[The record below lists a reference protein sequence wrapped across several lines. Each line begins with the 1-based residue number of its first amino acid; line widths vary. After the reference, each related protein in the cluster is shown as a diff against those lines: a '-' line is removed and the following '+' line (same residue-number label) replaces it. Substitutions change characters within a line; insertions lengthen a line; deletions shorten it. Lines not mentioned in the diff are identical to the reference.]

1 MAHPFLFFYFL
12 FLWWLDLE
20 DLIWDMGAA
29 EVLCPVRI
37 HMVFIAV
44 VRVWAMEEVCQC
56 CKLKMLKFLPMA
68 KWSYAL
74 FLCLSG
80 SFGGS
85 DVGGMYSSSYGSDY
99 IPRGADVCSYPPPVV
114 AKGFL
119 TIDFCT
125 VSYMFIC
132 CLYCRL
138 VVALTHLFIPVVVL
152 VAAVTWV
159 VVVLDHTIEVSQTVV
174 L

>member
-74 FLCLSG
+74 FLWLSG

-99 IPRGADVCSYPPPVV
+99 MPRGADVCS
-114 AKGFL
+114 
-119 TIDFCT
+119 
-125 VSYMFIC
+125 
-132 CLYCRL
+132 
-138 VVALTHLFIPVVVL
+138 
-152 VAAVTWV
+152 
-159 VVVLDHTIEVSQTVV
+159 
-174 L
+174 

>member
-1 MAHPFLFFYFL
+1 MVI
-12 FLWWLDLE
+12 DLE

-44 VRVWAMEEVCQC
+44 VRVWAMEEV
-56 CKLKMLKFLPMA
+56 LLVVVMLEGCTHPVMA
-68 KWSYAL
+68 VIT
-74 FLCLSG
+74 CL
-80 SFGGS
+80 
-85 DVGGMYSSSYGSDY
+85 VEQM
-99 IPRGADVCSYPPPVV
+99 
-114 AKGFL
+114 
-119 TIDFCT
+119 
-125 VSYMFIC
+125 
-132 CLYCRL
+132 L

-159 VVVLDHTIEVSQTVV
+159 VVVLDHTIEIFDMTEAAVGCGLFEAYS